1 MASVLVGLFRSLSWS
16 DFRVRQA
23 KPPRP
28 GQSAAA
34 ANTGYRYSEGGV
46 SISGSGSQFQLADNI
61 TVTASFDP
69 GASYVLSW
77 VFDRP
82 QQFQDD
88 MLNHEQG
95 HYNINALVCR
105 DYFTDLMLA
114 KGQTFAT
121 AKEGLDAVK
130 QLRKDSV
137 AKIGIVQ
144 SLYDSEVHPEQ
155 DSGLSHGPIQQN
167 WDGYLQTSFT
177 QFRATGTTTPDG
189 NHHRVRLI
197 DVLNFNG
204 KRV

>member
-1 MASVLVGLFRSLSWS
+1 MPSALVGLFRSLSWS
-16 DFRVRQA
+16 DYRVRQG
-23 KPPRP
+23 KPPGA

-34 ANTGYRYSEGGV
+34 ANTGYRYSEGG
-46 SISGSGSQFQLADNI
+46 ISFAGSGSEFQLADSI
-61 TVTASFDP
+61 TVTASFDS
-69 GASYVLSW
+69 GGSYVMSW

-95 HYNINALVCR
+95 HYNINALICR
-105 DYFTDLMLA
+105 DYFTDVMLL

-121 AKEGLDAVK
+121 AKEGADAIK

-137 AKIGIVQ
+137 AKIGSVQ

-155 DSGLSHGPIQQN
+155 GSGLSHGPIQQN

-177 QFRATGTTTPDG
+177 QVRPAGTTSPDG
-189 NHHRVRLI
+189 GHHRMRLI